1 MEEPP
6 PASVGVF
13 EYLYFGP
20 RKSSRIR
27 LQLKTKD
34 NFSQQMEERQQKV
47 VVLNRAG
54 VFGHCTGAIGL
65 TVLLFYPVYNPCI
78 IDLPKW
84 RHCR

>member
-1 MEEPP
+1 
-6 PASVGVF
+6 
-13 EYLYFGP
+13 
-20 RKSSRIR
+20 
-27 LQLKTKD
+27 
-34 NFSQQMEERQQKV
+34 MEERQQKV